1 MKIFQLITF
10 SQSFRFDQSFYN
22 TAKELVEDME
32 NILSDFPSLE
42 SEILEFI
49 SEVSE
54 QSIEE
59 DAIVGMKRE
68 FEDRSFVR
76 IELIDTDEICEMI
89 PE

>member
-1 MKIFQLITF
+1 MKIFQLITL

-42 SEILEFI
+42 SELMEFI

-54 QSIEE
+54 QSVEE